1 MKAWKLSKTSPGTLQ
16 REEYGVSGGKKKMS
30 SCLSSLIQ
38 SAFPHLKLSITHII
52 LKILCLPKVRK
63 VNRIDLKI
71 RVFCIWFRA
80 LIWNFQLMMCMTTS
94 YCKNCYQDNDFSL
107 IPNRNKYLLM
117 LHIDIIVNMHVNK
130 CISHVDIFD

>member
-30 SCLSSLIQ
+30 LCLSSLIQ

-52 LKILCLPKVRK
+52 LKILCLPKVRN

-94 YCKNCYQDNDFSL
+94 YYKNCRYQ
-107 IPNRNKYLLM
+107 IEIIKYLLM